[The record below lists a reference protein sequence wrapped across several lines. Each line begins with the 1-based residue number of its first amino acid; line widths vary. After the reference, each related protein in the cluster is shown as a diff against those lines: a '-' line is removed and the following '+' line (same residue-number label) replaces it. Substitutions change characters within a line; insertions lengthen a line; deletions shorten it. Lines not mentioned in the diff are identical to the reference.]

1 MPTIPTPVPGSA
13 AWYQMIMQQ
22 GVAARPPQAPTQPPF
37 YVGGVYGVGGGG
49 QGGYTP
55 SPPNYNVPY
64 VPGPATYQSQ
74 WAAAGGLPS
83 APTAPGGGGYSAP
96 SIAGGGGGGGAAFN
110 GHYAEGPFGNW
121 MDQFGTWHDAWGN
134 TIPHAGYVPGGG
146 GPGTPPELRYLVDQ
160 NPDGTPIVPAVPAPN
175 LPSGPIGGT
184 LPPVAPVMPTTF
196 YQPMGPTNSL
206 QLSNQ
211 FLALLDPNTRLALDE
226 QLQRARFAPTGPI
239 GQYGETT
246 YFATGAED
254 LSQILDPNIRQWVR
268 WFLGQMG
275 YGGTY
280 QLPSSYTG
288 GIPTAPPNAV
298 TSTTTQVPG
307 GVISTPPAPPLY

>member
-1 MPTIPTPVPGSA
+1 MPIPTPVPGSA

-22 GVAARPPQAPTQPPF
+22 GVAARPPQQPTQPPF

-83 APTAPGGGGYSAP
+83 APAAPGGGG
-96 SIAGGGGGGGAAFN
+96 GGGGVGGAAFN

-121 MDQFGTWHDAWGN
+121 MDEFGTWHDAWGN

-160 NPDGTPIVPAVPAPN
+160 NPDGTPIVQEGPYGVPSTPPAP
-175 LPSGPIGGT
+175 PVEPV
-184 LPPVAPVMPTTF
+184 PPVTVMPTTF
-196 YQPMGPTNSL
+196 YQPMGQTNSL

-211 FLALLDPNTRLALDE
+211 FLALLDSNTRLALDE
-226 QLQRARFAPTGPI
+226 QLQRARFAPTGQI

-246 YFATGAED
+246 YLVNGAED
-254 LSQILDPNIRQWVR
+254 LSQILDPNLRQWIR
-268 WFLGQMG
+268 WFLGQLG
-275 YGGTY
+275 YGATY
-280 QLPSSYTG
+280 QLPSSYAG
-288 GIPTAPPNAV
+288 GIPAAPP
-298 TSTTTQVPG
+298 TGYQEPPVPRQ
-307 GVISTPPAPPLY
+307 PAPPPLIPASSTTSNVSPG

>member
-1 MPTIPTPVPGSA
+1 MPT
-13 AWYQMIMQQ
+13 W
-22 GVAARPPQAPTQPPF
+22 PPIITTSNQSSPFFPTQPWPPVPT
-37 YVGGVYGVGGGG
+37 YPPLGPGSYLGQGTYIPGGPTLPAPPGYTGGPYLPGYSGTGNNPVIPGYNAPVGGGG
-49 QGGYTP
+49 GGYP
-55 SPPNYNVPY
+55 APP
-64 VPGPATYQSQ
+64 A
-74 WAAAGGLPS
+74 
-83 APTAPGGGGYSAP
+83 
-96 SIAGGGGGGGAAFN
+96 AGGGGGGGGGGAGFN

-160 NPDGTPIVPAVPAPN
+160 NPDGTPIAPAVPAPN

-226 QLQRARFAPTGPI
+226 QLQRARFAPTGQI

-254 LSQILDPNIRQWVR
+254 LSQILDSNIRQWIR

-288 GIPTAPPNAV
+288 GIPMAPPNAV

-307 GVISTPPAPPLY
+307 GVISTPPAPPGY